1 MYSVDNLC
9 PSGILSSSKRQLC
22 FHQEPFL
29 KSPEHQKC
37 GRLGTGAVP
46 QAGLRVGTPIPRAG
60 GRTDLPT
67 LPAFRG
73 PDIPGNPLTI

>member
-9 PSGILSSSKRQLC
+9 PSSILSSSKRQLC

-37 GRLGTGAVP
+37 GSLGTGAVP
-46 QAGLRVGTPIPRAG
+46 QPRLRVGTPIPVQVQG
-60 GRTDLPT
+60 QTCP
-67 LPAFRG
+67 PS
-73 PDIPGNPLTI
+73 PSPCI

>member
-9 PSGILSSSKRQLC
+9 PSSILSSSKRQLC

-29 KSPEHQKC
+29 KSEHQKC

-46 QAGLRVGTPIPRAG
+46 QARPRAG
-60 GRTDLPT
+60 TPFPEQVEGQACPPSRLSMDLTFLVT
-67 LPAFRG
+67 LLA
-73 PDIPGNPLTI
+73 I